1 MNETIALV
9 PIALIGL
16 VILWACVWPSD
27 DEDDEGPD
35 WGDALLWG

>member
-1 MNETIALV
+1 MNEIIALV

-27 DEDDEGPD
+27 DEGPD
-35 WGDALLWG
+35 WGDAALWG